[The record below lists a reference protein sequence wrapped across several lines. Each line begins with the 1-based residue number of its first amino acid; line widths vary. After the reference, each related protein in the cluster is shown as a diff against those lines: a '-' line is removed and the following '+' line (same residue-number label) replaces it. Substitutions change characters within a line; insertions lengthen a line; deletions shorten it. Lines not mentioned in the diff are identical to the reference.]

1 MIKLDKVSKKFNKKL
16 FNHFSYE
23 FNKGKIYSIIGTSG
37 CGKSTLLSMI
47 ANKTK
52 IYSGNIY
59 YNDIDIRSIK
69 NYTFENVGYVYQDYQ
84 LFDNL
89 TGLENILLY
98 FKIKKIN
105 YDHHLY
111 KINTLAK
118 HFNVYKVINQQV
130 KYMSGGEKQRIA
142 IIKALIKDPEI
153 LLFDE
158 PSSALDSY
166 TSKLLI
172 DYLHTI
178 KKDKVIIIVTHDLT
192 LANKCDE
199 VIDFDNLKSKEVK
212 VIKRK
217 VIEKKIRFNNLST
230 FYNKTLSSKK
240 IFSYI
245 TTAIL
250 SFGLISISL
259 SFVIK
264 DFVNQIV
271 KTSFSTFNTNEYVT
285 FKVKEEKTIIDFKNE
300 VFEDID
306 YIYYEGIAS
315 DQKNKIK
322 ESSII
327 DSVYLNDAS
336 IDNTSFVFDNYL
348 SSHTENFVLY
358 VPIIDNKNI
367 KDTNVLTIAYS
378 SKFINIRIDKICQS
392 TDNNYYIYCNNI
404 SYLYRYFADN
414 NITYDLY
421 KYYYSNQSNKLYDML
436 INSHKYKD
444 YLFYHYYE
452 NNVIQIVD
460 NLYSRITKD
469 IIDIDYLYCDFI
481 HTYIDY
487 NSGLIYLLDGSD
499 TLIVIDDSLKSN
511 QVGVSLNYKNNK
523 DVINIFDKNYK
534 IAYISKESNYKI
546 IYMSSFSFNQFNDSN
561 NAFVG
566 IVKKEDIDLLNKN
579 NLIINEDLFDSNDI
593 NSFDYISKFLLFFS
607 ILLIILAFL
616 STITIININFISK
629 KKDVKLLSN
638 IGIYDSSIIKLLL
651 KEPLSNTVY
660 CSLYGAFFLI
670 FSSFLVSFIYDQLA
684 NVKLE
689 VNVSIYLFLSIL
701 LIPVLIIF
709 IITLIKIKMFLRNN
723 IKK

>member
-47 ANKTK
+47 ANKTQ

-327 DSVYLNDAS
+327 DSVCLNEAS

-378 SKFINIRIDKICQS
+378 SKIINIRIDKICQS

-421 KYYYSNQSNKLYDML
+421 KYYYSNQSNKLYDVL

>member
-240 IFSYI
+240 IFSFI

-378 SKFINIRIDKICQS
+378 SKLINIRIDKICQS

-421 KYYYSNQSNKLYDML
+421 KYYYSNQSNKLYDVL

-499 TLIVIDDSLKSN
+499 ALIVIDDSLKSN

-523 DVINIFDKNYK
+523 DDINIFDKNYK
-534 IAYISKESNYKI
+534 IAYTSKESNYKI

-566 IVKKEDIDLLNKN
+566 IIKKEDIDLLNKN
-579 NLIINEDLFDSNDI
+579 HLIINEDLFDSNDI

-689 VNVSIYLFLSIL
+689 VNVSIHLFLSII

>member
-1 MIKLDKVSKKFNKKL
+1 MIKLHKVSKKYNKKL

-59 YNDIDIRSIK
+59 YNDIDIKSLN

-98 FKIKKIN
+98 FKIKNID
-105 YDHHLY
+105 YDHFLY

-142 IIKALIKDPEI
+142 IIKALIKDPEV

-199 VIDFDNLKSKEVK
+199 LIDFDNLKSKEVK

-230 FYNKTLSSKK
+230 FYNKTLSSMK

-285 FKVKEEKTIIDFKNE
+285 FKVKEERNVIDFKNE

-327 DSVYLNDAS
+327 DSVYLNDVS

-378 SKFINIRIDKICQS
+378 SKLINIRIDKIHQS

-523 DVINIFDKNYK
+523 NVINIFDKNYK
-534 IAYISKESNYKI
+534 IAYTSKESNYKI
-546 IYMSSFSFNQFNDSN
+546 IYMSSFSFNQLNDSN

-566 IVKKEDIDLLNKN
+566 IIKKEDMDLLNKN
-579 NLIINEDLFDSNDI
+579 HLIINEDLFDSNDI
-593 NSFDYISKFLLFFS
+593 NSFDYISEFLLFFS
-607 ILLIILAFL
+607 VLLIILAFL
-616 STITIININFISK
+616 STITIININLISK

-660 CSLYGAFFLI
+660 CSFYGAFFLI

-684 NVKLE
+684 NFKLE